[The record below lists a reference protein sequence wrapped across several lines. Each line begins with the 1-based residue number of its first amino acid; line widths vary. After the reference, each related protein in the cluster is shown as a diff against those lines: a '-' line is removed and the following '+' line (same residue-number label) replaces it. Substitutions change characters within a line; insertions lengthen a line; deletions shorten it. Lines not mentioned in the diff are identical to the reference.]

1 MIRWRPVLY
10 KKWMPLCQLEGA
22 HSRLPRQARRVTS
35 RTHDPLFVYKYICI
49 RLITR
54 IHRIPSMVRAGV
66 QPHQPSPVIETGVR
80 GMQQRSGYALYDKNR
95 LICAGTV

>member
-22 HSRLPRQARRVTS
+22 HSRLPRQARRVTG
-35 RTHDPLFVYKYICI
+35 RTQDPLFAYKKHIFRIVYNN
-49 RLITR
+49 TPD
-54 IHRIPSMVRAGV
+54 PSMVLAGV

-80 GMQQRSGYALYDKNR
+80 GMQQPSRYGFISMNK
-95 LICAGTV
+95 